1 MKISCR
7 RKSLLVV
14 SYQVVTE
21 PCCDLSVIFCGF
33 ISDLIGRETINIP
46 EIFSGVHGFMGKTV
60 KVIKNGGGQN
70 TDPQSMDCPN
80 GLPKW
85 TTLKMDYP

>member
-1 MKISCR
+1 MLVCGKKNSFFQREPKGKLKISCR

-21 PCCDLSVIFCGF
+21 PYCGLSVIFCGF
-33 ISDLIGRETINIP
+33 ISDLIGHEKINIP

-60 KVIKNGGGQN
+60 IFVQTSQGI
-70 TDPQSMDCPN
+70 P
-80 GLPKW
+80 
-85 TTLKMDYP
+85 